1 MIFITNLLAFQG
13 IKDGTAAFNFKLAT
27 KPLIPIF
34 ADAKKNEYEAV
45 TNGRYKNPVPED
57 KKRGG

>member
-1 MIFITNLLAFQG
+1 MIFITNLLSFQG
-13 IKDGTAAFNFKLAT
+13 IKAGTAAFNFKLAT

-45 TNGRYKNPVPED
+45 TNGRY
-57 KKRGG
+57 